1 MNLSKTT
8 IKLFRHF
15 QRLLLGSFQKDNLPI
30 ILSMNF
36 PLFVPT
42 YEIDGRI
49 YRRNIQKTRSLRCS
63 FFRNEYEVNF
73 GTSDTADLYGESDS
87 CGSAGLLHYD

>member
-1 MNLSKTT
+1 MRLSGTG
-8 IKLFRHF
+8 IKLLRHF
-15 QRLLLGSFQKDNLPI
+15 QTLLLGSFQKDNLPV

-49 YRRNIQKTRSLRCS
+49 YRRNIQRAQ
-63 FFRNEYEVNF
+63 RNEYEVNF
-73 GTSDTADLYGESDS
+73 GTSDTADLYGENDS
-87 CGSAGLLHYD
+87 CDSAGLGVEHVTK